1 MSPTEFSNYI
11 KQRQQIQ
18 HHNSSNHYNNLNHPN
33 IYGAFES
40 VSPVRSISPNVVNL
54 QQLSNNDNN
63 LGFNQTNA
71 AYNLYAQ
78 SFSNNMLGNSFA
90 TQFNSSSPSQETS
103 AAAAVMF
110 ANTKNLDANYPK
122 LPQPQQQ
129 RQQQQ
134 QQQQQLALD
143 TNSQIASASSPSI
156 KSTNQSTTVSSDNN
170 KLFDDLSSFYNT
182 SNASS
187 YQHLLVA
194 N

>member
-18 HHNSSNHYNNLNHPN
+18 HHNSNHYNNLNHPN
-33 IYGAFES
+33 IYGAFDS

-54 QQLSNNDNN
+54 QLTSTNDN
-63 LGFNQTNA
+63 LGFAAAAQSNA

-78 SFSNNMLGNSFA
+78 SFSNPMGNLNSNSFSP
-90 TQFNSSSPSQETS
+90 FNNTSPSHEIGG
-103 AAAAVMF
+103 MF
-110 ANTKNLDANYPK
+110 ASKNTLDSNYPK

-129 RQQQQ
+129 RQQ
-134 QQQQQLALD
+134 LALD
-143 TNSQIASASSPSI
+143 SNSQIASAASPSI
-156 KSTNQSTTVSSDNN
+156 KTNQPSAVQPDNS
-170 KLFDDLSSFYNT
+170 KLFDDLSSFYNNN
-182 SNASS
+182 SNAAS